1 VEQGRGKRRG
11 FVDSGRRLGGRERA
25 GGKVGDLVAHAVGI
39 VEGATR
45 ARGAGR
51 RRSDG
56 GINKYKI
63 NRRER
68 HRTGNDA
75 IDGTLAE
82 KLFEW
87 IFYASEARERPVGGN
102 MRGTA
107 AFGCG

>member
-1 VEQGRGKRRG
+1 VEQVRGKQRG
-11 FVDSGRRLGGRERA
+11 FVDSSRKLGGRERA
-25 GGKVGDLVAHAVGI
+25 GGKVGDLIAHAVGI

-51 RRSDG
+51 RSDG
-56 GINKYKI
+56 GTNKYKI

-75 IDGTLAE
+75 IDGTLTK

-87 IFYASEARERPVGGN
+87 IFYASEPREWLVGGN
-102 MRGTA
+102 M
-107 AFGCG
+107 